1 VVESDLSLT
10 YRGRFAPSPTGPLHF
25 GSLVAAVGSFL
36 QARSQGGLW
45 HVRIE
50 NLDPPRESPTA
61 ADQILQ
67 ALDHFGLY
75 WDGTVV
81 FQSDRLAAYQAALET
96 LRDRGLTYCCLCSRK
111 DLTASSKSRIVD
123 PDLGPVYPG
132 TCRNRRTIP
141 RGPHSIRLKT
151 TNDAITFE
159 DAIQGRFEQRL
170 DQVSGDFV
178 VRRRDGPF
186 SYQLAVVVD
195 DWAQNIT
202 EVVRGIDLLSQ
213 TPRQI
218 FLQRCLGI
226 TTPRYAH
233 LPIVVDATGQ
243 KLSKQTGAADVRAL
257 KTRPVLWQALSFL
270 RQRPPDELQRA
281 PPLELLAWATANWQ
295 PERLRGHPRRTVDT
309 SNHNLQDDV

>member
-1 VVESDLSLT
+1 MVQSDLSLP

-25 GSLVAAVGSFL
+25 GSLVAALGSFL
-36 QARSQGGLW
+36 QARSQDGLW
-45 HVRIE
+45 YVRIE

-61 ADQILQ
+61 ADQILR

-75 WDGTVV
+75 WDGNVV

-96 LRDRGLTYCCLCSRK
+96 LWERGLTYYCLCSRK
-111 DLTASSKSRIVD
+111 DLSASPRSRIVD
-123 PDLGPVYPG
+123 ADLGPVYPG
-132 TCRNRRTIP
+132 TCRNRQSVP
-141 RGPHSIRLKT
+141 PEPYSIRLRT
-151 TNDAITFE
+151 TNEAISFE
-159 DAIQGRFEQRL
+159 DAIQGQFEQRL

-195 DWAQNIT
+195 DCDQNIT

-218 FLQRCLGI
+218 FLQRCLGF

-243 KLSKQTGAADVRAL
+243 KLSKQTGATDVRAL
-257 KTRPVLWQALSFL
+257 KDHPVLWQALSFL
-270 RQRPPDELQRA
+270 RQRPPNELQRA
-281 PPLELLAWATANWQ
+281 PPVELLAWATANWQ
-295 PERLRGHPRRTVDT
+295 PQRLRGHPRRTVDT
-309 SNHNLQDDV
+309 SNLNLQDDV